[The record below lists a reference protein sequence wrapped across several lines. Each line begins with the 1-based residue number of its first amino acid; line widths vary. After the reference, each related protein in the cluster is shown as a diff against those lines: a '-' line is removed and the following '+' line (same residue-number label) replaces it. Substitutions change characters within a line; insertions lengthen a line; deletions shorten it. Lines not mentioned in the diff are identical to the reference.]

1 MLKFLQI
8 ALITV
13 AGIIHILPLMG
24 VHGAAALK
32 NLYHLDFED
41 TNLLILM
48 KHRAVLFGLLGFF
61 MVYAAF
67 DPALQRLAIVSG
79 LISAA
84 SFIAI
89 AKTTGPYSPAIRKII
104 HGDWIAIFCLLGAAV
119 L

>member
-1 MLKFLQI
+1 MLKILQI
-8 ALITV
+8 TLITI

-24 VHGAAALK
+24 IHGPAALK
-32 NLYHLDFED
+32 NLYQLDFEE

-67 DPALQRLAIVSG
+67 DPLLQRYAIVGG
-79 LISAA
+79 LISAG

-104 HGDWIAIFCLLGAAV
+104 HGDWVAIFSLLIAAV